1 MKMSFETACKIA
13 QTLANADK
21 ENYIISK
28 TDDNFE
34 IQKENG
40 FTKTVYLQVLPEY

>member
-1 MKMSFETACKIA
+1 MIMSFDNACKMA
-13 QTLANADK
+13 QILANADK

-28 TDDNFE
+28 TGNDFE